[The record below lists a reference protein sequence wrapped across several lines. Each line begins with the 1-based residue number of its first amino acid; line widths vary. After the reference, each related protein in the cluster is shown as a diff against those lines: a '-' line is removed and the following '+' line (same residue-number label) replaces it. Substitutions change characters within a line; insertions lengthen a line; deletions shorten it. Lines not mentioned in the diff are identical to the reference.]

1 MRQFNQLEKTNQKR
15 KGRGY
20 YVKQK
25 RKPTRVIRRR
35 FYL

>member
-1 MRQFNQLEKTNQKR
+1 MIQFNQLEKQTKKR
-15 KGRGY
+15 KGSGD

-25 RKPTRVIRRR
+25 RKPTRVIRGR

>member
-1 MRQFNQLEKTNQKR
+1 MRQFNQLEKQTKKR

-25 RKPTRVIRRR
+25 RKPTRVIGRR